1 MVAKAYDSYRDLLLG
16 GPHTDEEKRSLL
28 APVGFTDWRAAD
40 ERLHR
45 IGRTPAAQRVLAE
58 LLPYLILALTNAA
71 NPDNAL
77 INFERWAGG
86 VPDQVERFRQL
97 VADPR
102 SLELLI
108 TLFAGSQF
116 LTEIL
121 LRNPD
126 HFALLTERAE
136 IATKRG
142 LEAFLAAARGA
153 VAARYEADD
162 RKAAALDRL
171 RHFQHRELLRIGLG
185 DLCGLL
191 DLSAVTGQLSCLA
204 ESVVR
209 VCLDLTADQ
218 LSIDPDGFAVLA
230 LGKLGGGE
238 LNYSSD
244 IDLLFIAERD
254 VNVYQRLGEGLIKA
268 LTQATGE
275 GFLYRVDMRLR
286 PWGQVGPL
294 VSTLNGHLAYLR
306 QYARLW
312 EKQALLKARVVA
324 GSDRVGNTFL
334 EWASS
339 LQFNNSHE
347 TVRADVHAMKQRTE
361 AQLRKRGRN
370 WGEVKLGEGSIRDVE
385 FITQYLQLVHG
396 GERPD
401 VRSGNTLDG
410 LARLAEGGFLRADEY
425 RVLVEGYVFLRT
437 IEHYLQIFDY
447 RQTHSLPGRENEL
460 TYLAQRLGFHES
472 DAAAQFAL
480 RYQQHSAAIRAIYQ
494 RYLDAGAVKPP
505 TDPPLPGATV
515 DVRKHLARLSPSYAE
530 TFGEIDIRSHATLAE
545 RLSADNPVEIAVTD
559 LGDAHW
565 RVTIVGYDYPGELS
579 LICGLLFVHG
589 FSIVD
594 GHVYTYEPSSPPD
607 VPRTGATRGRFRTP
621 LAAQNGRRKIV
632 DVFTVRAVR
641 GEIAADLWSRYA
653 DDLRGLLRLLE
664 AGQLRK
670 AQGELATRVALAL
683 RDISGTTPTLHPID
697 LEIDNDASDR
707 YTVLRIDT
715 PDTIGFLYEFTNA
728 LALNG
733 IYISQVAVASVGNR
747 IQDVLYVTDRH
758 GQKITSPDKQR
769 ELRVATVL
777 VKHFTHLLPQSPD
790 PEAALLHFHEY
801 LGQLFRNPAWP
812 EELASLE
819 RPEVLNALAR
829 LLGVSEFLWDDF
841 LRMQYSNLF
850 PVVRD
855 LDALA
860 TPKSQAQ
867 LAAELDAARSAAT
880 LPAAAAAPPLP
891 GTTREGDAEHSAR
904 LAALN
909 AFKDREMFRIDMR
922 YIQGHI
928 TDFRQF
934 SRELT
939 DLAEVVIEAAYRI
952 CDAELRDQ
960 HGDPRREDGQPS
972 ALSICALGKCGGREL
987 GFASDIELMFIYT
1000 GGGITLGPFDKPLA
1014 RLGPQPRAQDS
1025 ATGPEIIS
1033 TPEYFEKL
1041 VIEIMRAI
1049 RARREGI
1056 FEIDLQLRP
1065 YGSAGSLA
1073 VSLASFQRYFGPGG
1087 VAWDYERQALVK
1099 LRPIAGD
1106 PELGSQVVA
1115 LRDAFVYGGAP
1126 FDVSAMQAMRER
1138 QVRHLVTAGT
1148 LNAKFS
1154 LGGLVDVEYLVQ
1166 GLQITHG
1173 RENPALRVTNT
1184 AEAITALAEAG
1195 VLSPEDHDTLRA
1207 AHAFLWQL
1215 VEALRVVRGN
1225 ARDLTVPPIGGEEF
1239 AFLARRLGYGHDL
1252 ARLQSDMTA
1261 HTATVQLLHSR
1272 LLHG

>member
-1 MVAKAYDSYRDLLLG
+1 MVTKANDPYRDLLLG
-16 GPHTDEEKRSLL
+16 GPHSDEEKRSLL

-40 ERLHR
+40 ERLRR
-45 IGRTPAAQRVLAE
+45 IGQTSAAQRTLAE

-77 INFERWAGG
+77 INFERWAGS
-86 VPDQVERFRQL
+86 VPDRVERFRRL
-97 VADPR
+97 TADPR
-102 SLELLI
+102 ALEMLI

-126 HFALLTERAE
+126 YFALLTERSE
-136 IATKRG
+136 IATKLD
-142 LEAFLAAARGA
+142 LEAFLTGARAAVTAYDGA
-153 VAARYEADD
+153 GES
-162 RKAAALDRL
+162 KAAASAALDHL
-171 RHFQHRELLRIGLG
+171 RHFQHRELLRIGAG

-191 DLSAVTGQLSCLA
+191 DLSAVTGQLSYLA
-204 ESVVR
+204 ESIVR

-218 LSIDPDGFAVLA
+218 AGIDPDGFAVLA

-254 VNVYQRLGEGLIKA
+254 IDVYQRLGEQLIKA

-306 QYARLW
+306 QSARLW

-334 EWASS
+334 EWAAS
-339 LQFNNSHE
+339 LQFDNSHE

-361 AQLRKRGRN
+361 AQLRKRGRD

-385 FITQYLQLVHG
+385 FVTQYLQLVHG
-396 GERPD
+396 GEHPE

-410 LARLAEGGFLRADEY
+410 LARLAEGRFLQADEY

-447 RQTHSLPGRENEL
+447 RQTNSLPGRESEL

-472 DAAAQFAL
+472 AAAAQFAL

-494 RYLDAGAVKPP
+494 RYLDAGAVPASSAPP
-505 TDPPLPGATV
+505 APGV
-515 DVRKHLARLSPSYAE
+515 LIDVRKHLARLSPSYAT

-545 RLSADNPVEIAVTD
+545 RLSADNPVEIAVSD

-589 FSIVD
+589 FSIVG
-594 GHVYTYEPSSPPD
+594 GHVYTYEPTAP
-607 VPRTGATRGRFRTP
+607 VAARGRYRP
-621 LAAQNGRRKIV
+621 IPAAQNGRRKIV

-641 GEIAADLWSRYA
+641 GEIAPDLWSRYA

-664 AGQLRK
+664 AGQLRE

-683 RDISGTTPTLHPID
+683 RDIPGATPTLHPID
-697 LEIDNDASDR
+697 LEIDNEASDR
-707 YTVLRIDT
+707 YTVLHIDT

-733 IYISQVAVASVGNR
+733 IYISQVEVASVGNR
-747 IQDVLYVTDRH
+747 VQDVLWVTDRH

-769 ELRVATVL
+769 ELSAATVL

-841 LRMQYSNLF
+841 LRMQYANLF

-860 TPKSQAQ
+860 TLRPRAQ
-867 LAAELDAARSAAT
+867 LAEEL
-880 LPAAAAAPPLP
+880 AAASTAAAD
-891 GTTREGDAEHSAR
+891 GDAR
-904 LAALN
+904 RDALN

-928 TDFRQF
+928 ADFRQF
-934 SRELT
+934 ARELT
-939 DLAEVVIEAAYRI
+939 DLAEVVIAAAHRI
-952 CDAELRDQ
+952 CDTELRDQ
-960 HGDPRREDGQPS
+960 HGDPQREDGQPS
-972 ALSICALGKCGGREL
+972 ALSVCALGKCGGREL

-1000 GGGITLGPFDKPLA
+1000 GGGIT
-1014 RLGPQPRAQDS
+1014 
-1025 ATGPEIIS
+1025 TGPEVIS

-1041 VIEIMRAI
+1041 VIEITHAI

-1073 VSLASFQRYFGPGG
+1073 VLLASFQRYFGPGG
-1087 VAWDYERQALVK
+1087 AAWSYERQALVK

-1115 LRDAFVYGGAP
+1115 LRDAFVYSGTP

-1138 QVRHLVTAGT
+1138 QVRHLVTAGS

-1173 RENPALRVTNT
+1173 RDNPSLRVTNT
-1184 AEAITALAEAG
+1184 AEAIIALAEAG
-1195 VLSPEDHDTLRA
+1195 VLSPEDHDTLYA

-1225 ARDLTVPPIGGEEF
+1225 ARDLTVPPAGSEEF

-1252 ARLQSDMTA
+1252 ARLQSDMTV
-1261 HTATVQLLHSR
+1261 HTAAVQKLHGR
-1272 LLHG
+1272 LLRA

>member
-16 GPHTDEEKRSLL
+16 GPHTDEEKRGLL

-40 ERLHR
+40 ERLRR
-45 IGRTPAAQRVLAE
+45 IGRTPAAHRILAE

-77 INFERWAGG
+77 INFGRWAGG

-102 SLELLI
+102 ALELLI

-136 IATKRG
+136 IATKYG

-153 VAARYEADD
+153 VAAYYEADD
-162 RKAAALDRL
+162 GKAAASAALDRL

-209 VCLDLTADQ
+209 VCLDLTADW
-218 LSIDPDGFAVLA
+218 LGVDPDGFAVLA

-254 VNVYQRLGEGLIKA
+254 VNVYQRLGEQLIKA

-324 GSDRVGNTFL
+324 GSARVGHTFL

-339 LQFNNSHE
+339 LQFSNSHE

-361 AQLRKRGRN
+361 AQLRKRGRD

-385 FITQYLQLVHG
+385 FVTQYLQLVHG
-396 GERPD
+396 GEHPE
-401 VRSGNTLDG
+401 VRSGNTLDS
-410 LARLAEGGFLRADEY
+410 LARLAEGRFLRADEY

-447 RQTHSLPGRENEL
+447 RQTNSLPGRESEL

-494 RYLDAGAVKPP
+494 RYLDAGAVKAPS
-505 TDPPLPGATV
+505 DPPKPSV
-515 DVRKHLARLSPSYAE
+515 VIDVRKHLARLSPSYAA

-594 GHVYTYEPSSPPD
+594 GHVYTYEPSPPPD
-607 VPRTGATRGRFRTP
+607 VPQTGAPRDRQQAQP
-621 LAAQNGRRKIV
+621 AAQNGRRKIV

-641 GEIAADLWSRYA
+641 GEISADLWSRYA

-664 AGQLRK
+664 AGQLRE

-683 RDISGTTPTLHPID
+683 RDLPGTTPTLHPIE

-707 YTVLRIDT
+707 YTMLRIDT

-747 IQDVLYVTDRH
+747 VQDVLYVTDRH
-758 GQKITSPDKQR
+758 GQKITSADKLR
-769 ELRVATVL
+769 ELRAATVL

-812 EELASLE
+812 AELASLE

-855 LDALA
+855 LEALA

-867 LAAELDAARSAAT
+867 LAAELDAALPATALPGAVGEEEAERSA
-880 LPAAAAAPPLP
+880 
-891 GTTREGDAEHSAR
+891 RR
-904 LAALN
+904 AALN

-939 DLAEVVIEAAYRI
+939 DLAEVVIGAAYRI
-952 CDAELRDQ
+952 CDAELRGQ
-960 HGDPRREDGQPS
+960 HGDPRREDGLFGAALRPAQDAAQDRQS
-972 ALSICALGKCGGREL
+972 STLSICALGKCGGREL

-1000 GGGITLGPFDKPLA
+1000 GGGVT
-1014 RLGPQPRAQDS
+1014 
-1025 ATGPEIIS
+1025 TGPEIIS

-1041 VIEIMRAI
+1041 VIEITRAI

-1087 VAWDYERQALVK
+1087 AAWDYERQALVK

-1106 PELGSQVVA
+1106 PGLGSQVLA
-1115 LRDAFVYGGAP
+1115 LRDAFVYSGTP

-1138 QVRHLVTAGT
+1138 QVRHLVTAGS

-1173 RENPALRVTNT
+1173 RANPALRVTNT
-1184 AEAITALAEAG
+1184 AEAIVALAEAG
-1195 VLSPEDHDTLRA
+1195 ILSPEDHDTLRA

-1225 ARDLTVPPIGGEEF
+1225 ARDLTVPSAGSEEF

-1252 ARLQSDMTA
+1252 VRLESDMGA
-1261 HTATVQLLHSR
+1261 HTAAVQLLHGR
-1272 LLHG
+1272 LLHA